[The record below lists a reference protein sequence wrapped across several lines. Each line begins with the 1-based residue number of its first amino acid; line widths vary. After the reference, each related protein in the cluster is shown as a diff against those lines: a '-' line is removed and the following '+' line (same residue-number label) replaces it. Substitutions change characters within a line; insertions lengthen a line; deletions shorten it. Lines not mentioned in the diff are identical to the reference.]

1 MARNCTTIRVRYAD
15 TDAGGVVYHA
25 NYIVWLEASR
35 TEALRA
41 HGVPYVELQEHGIHL
56 PVIDL
61 HVRYHQPAL
70 YDQLIEAWVHIA
82 EITRTRVRFEY
93 SLRPQGDTTHLA
105 TAHTVHAFMGARG
118 RVLRMD
124 RYPELW
130 TRVLAAAEEL
140 RAPGE

>member
-25 NYIVWLEASR
+25 NYVVWLESSR

-41 HGVPYVELQEHGIHL
+41 HGVPYVEMQEHGIHL

-61 HVRYHQPAL
+61 QVRYHRPAL
-70 YDQLIEAWVHIA
+70 YDQLIEVWTHIA

-93 SLRPQGDTTHLA
+93 TLRRHGETAPLA
-105 TAHTVHAFMGARG
+105 TAHTAHTFVDARG

-124 RYPELW
+124 RYPEIW
-130 TRVLAAAEEL
+130 ARVLAAAEEL
-140 RAPGE
+140 HPSAD

>member
-1 MARNCTTIRVRYAD
+1 MARNGVTIRVRYAD

-25 NYIVWLEASR
+25 NYVVWLEASR

-56 PVIDL
+56 PVIVL
-61 HVRYHQPAL
+61 HVRYHRPAL
-70 YDQLIEAWVHIA
+70 YDQIVEVRAHIA

-93 SLRPQGDTTHLA
+93 SLRLQGDTTHLA
-105 TAHTVHAFMGARG
+105 TAHTVHAFMDARG